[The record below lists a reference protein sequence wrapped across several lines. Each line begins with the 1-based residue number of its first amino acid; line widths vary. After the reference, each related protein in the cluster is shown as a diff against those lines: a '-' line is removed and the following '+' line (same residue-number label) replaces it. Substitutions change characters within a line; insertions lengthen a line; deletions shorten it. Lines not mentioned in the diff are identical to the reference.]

1 MPPVALLTDPV
12 APPSTHEPDP
22 RNGRVRGLIGRVRT
36 DSLVRN
42 SVLVMA
48 TTGVNAAV
56 GYLFWI
62 AAARSFTPVAVG
74 QATAAISA
82 MNLAALIATL
92 GVGTAL
98 IAHLPGLAGRHDDRS
113 RHLTAAVAY
122 TGIAG
127 LVFGIGLVVVL
138 PMIDA
143 QLTPLVRGW
152 AAVVVVAGVVAQVWG
167 VVFDGLFVAER
178 RAEGLLARNAGF
190 AVLKLV
196 LLVAGAAALAV
207 GARFILTA
215 WVVASVVTLL
225 GTVVFLVRRLLEPLR
240 VAPGGAVAEVRRM
253 ARPALVHHLAVLGGE
268 VPMFLLPVIVVARA
282 GAAEGAFFYTTW
294 MVGSLFFTISAAASA
309 SLFAEGGY
317 APDELRHQ
325 RRRTVRLIAALLAPV
340 MVGMLVAGP
349 LVLGL
354 FGVQY
359 AAAGYP
365 LLVLLVISAVPDAV
379 TNVGVAQWRVQGRT
393 GLVAALNIGMA
404 TVTLVGTWL
413 LAPHLGVVAPGWAWL
428 TAQTLG
434 TVVVLLDGARSRSGS
449 RRPARSSA
457 PIAVEVPACAS

>member
-1 MPPVALLTDPV
+1 
-12 APPSTHEPDP
+12 
-22 RNGRVRGLIGRVRT
+22 
-36 DSLVRN
+36 
-42 SVLVMA
+42 MA
-48 TTGVNAAV
+48 TTV
-56 GYLFWI
+56 
-62 AAARSFTPVAVG
+62 
-74 QATAAISA
+74 
-82 MNLAALIATL
+82 
-92 GVGTAL
+92 VGT
-98 IAHLPGLAGRHDDRS
+98 S
-113 RHLTAAVAY
+113 
-122 TGIAG
+122 
-127 LVFGIGLVVVL
+127 
-138 PMIDA
+138 
-143 QLTPLVRGW
+143 
-152 AAVVVVAGVVAQVWG
+152 
-167 VVFDGLFVAER
+167 
-178 RAEGLLARNAGF
+178 
-190 AVLKLV
+190 
-196 LLVAGAAALAV
+196 GAAACD
-207 GARFILTA
+207 GTA
-215 WVVASVVTLL
+215 S
-225 GTVVFLVRRLLEPLR
+225 
-240 VAPGGAVAEVRRM
+240 
-253 ARPALVHHLAVLGGE
+253 
-268 VPMFLLPVIVVARA
+268 

-354 FGVQY
+354 FGAQY